1 MNSNQTERSVK
12 RKSMEK
18 GVTWNLE
25 SDIIRRVPCDD
36 LGRTR
41 TVKSPWLVGAREIMH
56 GASNTS
62 PVPVTSKQQLTV
74 LLRTSTKP
82 FHRLH
87 RTALLRA
94 QNPIALLSA
103 PNSSFTPNS
112 SFQSSKQ

>member
-56 GASNTS
+56 GIRNSIFSAVNSS
-62 PVPVTSKQQLTV
+62 GLGKHSLP
-74 LLRTSTKP
+74 
-82 FHRLH
+82 
-87 RTALLRA
+87 AMA
-94 QNPIALLSA
+94 QCCIPSSDQRLLSVLA
-103 PNSSFTPNS
+103 QCRKPSLGPSYHPDFN
-112 SFQSSKQ
+112 